1 MTGNSDL
8 SSAAV
13 KQWKHSVETFFRD
26 EWSQLRQMVLELEEQ
41 GWGAEADTAGNECSP
56 QGSADASDASPTISQ
71 RPDDRLAQLAQSI
84 ELRMQNNN
92 CGEF

>member
-1 MTGNSDL
+1 MTGNTDL

-56 QGSADASDASPTISQ
+56 QGAADASDRRYYKRKTSL
-71 RPDDRLAQLAQSI
+71 RRQLAD
-84 ELRMQNNN
+84 
-92 CGEF
+92 FF